1 MATWCENCD
10 RPVAG
15 DVCEVCGANVAQN
28 EREPMPWLWRFFI
41 VATVIYVIWRIY
53 QLVSWLSH

>member
-1 MATWCENCD
+1 VTTWCENCD
-10 RPVAG
+10 RPVDG
-15 DVCEVCGANVAQN
+15 DVCEICGHTVATPI
-28 EREPMPWLWRFFI
+28 REPIPWRWRFFI